1 MPQDLNRVRV
11 EGIDWPNL
19 LPVTRLF
26 RAFRMAIHPAKL
38 GLGLLLAVLLYLGGI
53 GMDLAWGPQVFPTE
67 LRSYRTQT
75 PAEHRDTMRL
85 LRRGA
90 TDATERAGIFQTL
103 LREELTAFDDL
114 IRSALVPD
122 FGFTAFLSGQE
133 QTGVIG
139 AILRMTTTIPGWL
152 YHTHPGFLATYLL
165 YTFLL
170 LCLIG
175 GAICRHAALHAT
187 VRRPPTLA
195 DAVVFAARRYHHLV
209 LSPLTPLLLI
219 LAIGMLLALAGL
231 LFNVPVLDI
240 FGGLGFGLML
250 AGGAVIALLL
260 IGLVAG
266 FGLMFPAV
274 AVEGADFFD
283 AISRAYGYVIGRPWH
298 WVFYNVVLTIYG
310 AITYLFVG
318 LIVFLTLAATK
329 SFADLLVFREVAEGV
344 SRLDAMIAD
353 PRLGTLIPEAG
364 DAKVTLTWSGKAA
377 AWLIAVWVR
386 LLILLLPAFAFS
398 FYFSAQT
405 WVYLL
410 MRRSADG
417 IDYREVYLET
427 DAENLAPQTPDK
439 IERDTPAPPTADQEG
454 A

>member
-1 MPQDLNRVRV
+1 MHNDLNRVRV
-11 EGIDWPNL
+11 EGLDWPNL

-26 RAFRMAIHPAKL
+26 GAFRMAIHPAKL
-38 GLGLLLAVLLYLGGI
+38 ALGLLLAVLLYLGGL
-53 GMDLAWGPQVFPTE
+53 GMDLAWGPRVFPTE
-67 LRSYRTQT
+67 LRSYRTQS
-75 PAEHRDTMRL
+75 PEAHRETMQL

-90 TDATERAGIFQTL
+90 GEATERAGIFETL
-103 LREELTAFDDL
+103 MREQIAAFDQL
-114 IRSALVPD
+114 IRSALTPD
-122 FGFTAFLSGQE
+122 FGFAAFLSGEQ

-139 AILRMTTTIPGWL
+139 AILRMTMTIPGWL

-187 VRRPPTLA
+187 VCQPPTLA
-195 DAVVFAARRYHHLV
+195 GACVFAARRYHHL
-209 LSPLTPLLLI
+209 LLTPLTPVLL
-219 LAIGMLLALAGL
+219 MLGVGLLVAAGGL
-231 LFNVPVLDI
+231 LFNLPVLDVV
-240 FGGLGFGLML
+240 GGLGFGLML
-250 AGGAVIALLL
+250 AGGAVIALMLVGL
-260 IGLVAG
+260 IAG

-283 AISRAYGYVIGRPWH
+283 AISRAYGYIIGRPWH
-298 WVFYNVVLTIYG
+298 WLFYNIVLTIYG

-318 LIVFLTLAATK
+318 LIVFLTLAATR
-329 SFADLLVFREVAEGV
+329 SFADLLVFREAAEGI
-344 SRLDAMIAD
+344 SRLDAMLPA
-353 PRLGTLIPEAG
+353 PRLGTLVPEASPH
-364 DAKVTLTWSGKAA
+364 AQTLGGSGKAS

-410 MRRSADG
+410 LRRSADG
-417 IDYREVYLET
+417 VDYREVYRQPSPDA
-427 DAENLAPQTPDK
+427 DAEQTPDK
-439 IERDTPAPPTADQEG
+439 IDADEQG
-454 A
+454 SA